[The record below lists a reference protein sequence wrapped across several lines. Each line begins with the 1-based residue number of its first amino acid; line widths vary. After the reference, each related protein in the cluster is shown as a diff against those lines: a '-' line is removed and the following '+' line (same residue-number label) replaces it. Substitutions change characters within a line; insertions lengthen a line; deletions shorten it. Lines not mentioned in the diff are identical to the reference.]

1 MVNLDTETR
10 DALRALAFSAH
21 MSQSEVAA
29 DALRTLVPM
38 LQPYMGAIGKLKEQP
53 HIALAEMASHA
64 ELVTAQAKGFIREA
78 KRTARQMAPKA
89 PPSSN
94 TGG

>member
-10 DALRALAFSAH
+10 DALRALAFSAR

-29 DALRTLVPM
+29 DALRSLLPIM
-38 LQPYMGAIGKLKEQP
+38 EPFMGAIGKLKEQP
-53 HIALAEMASHA
+53 HLALAEMAMHA
-64 ELVTAQAKGFIREA
+64 ETVAAQAKGMIRDA
-78 KRTARQMAPKA
+78 KRSARQARPKT